1 MASYCDRDEI
11 KAAVEVVQ
19 AASTQNECQTAYVP
33 PPKVSADQES
43 WVKARIKT
51 VVRAALLLSR
61 AQEVRADQDIV
72 ICGIDGIAN
81 GAADSFVP
89 TRYDTS
95 LLRIITLRDSKV
107 AEETC
112 KYCGGK
118 REPHSEG

>member
-1 MASYCDRDEI
+1 MPWKESRTMASYCDRDEI

-81 GAADSFVP
+81 GAAVEIIRTLGMDPSYVNLRKPP
-89 TRYDTS
+89 TSDN
-95 LLRIITLRDSKV
+95 I
-107 AEETC
+107 
-112 KYCGGK
+112 GHGMHN
-118 REPHSEG
+118 P